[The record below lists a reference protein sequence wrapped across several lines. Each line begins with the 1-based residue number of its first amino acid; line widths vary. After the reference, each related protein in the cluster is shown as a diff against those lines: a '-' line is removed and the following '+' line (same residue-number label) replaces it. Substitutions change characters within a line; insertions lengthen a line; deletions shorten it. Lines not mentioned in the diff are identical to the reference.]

1 MLSIVKRARAPRI
14 AASAI
19 AILLAAF
26 RVASPQAVDSAKG
39 AAVLDSM
46 LRAHSQ
52 PMSLADGRLVGPGAD
67 LIRAEFPGVQFVA
80 IGERHDV
87 ADIGL
92 FASAMVRELA
102 ATKRLSAVA
111 VENGSIAMGEVQRE
125 ARKGT
130 AQLEA
135 FARRYPVALEFAGD
149 ADIDFYARVV
159 AELGAKRDVLWGI
172 DQEFGATHVLDLIRS
187 DASDPSIHHS
197 LDSLRARVAAAES
210 SRFTPTFHWLGLE
223 SDPRHLA
230 NLASSARRSGDA
242 RTADLLTALQQSAH
256 VYDLYRRATK
266 GELTGLQSNVDR
278 EDLMKRAFMTH
289 YRAMQ
294 AAGVSTPV
302 VMLKMG
308 QAHLGRG
315 QGPFGPFTVGN
326 MISEFAMTN
335 GMRSLHIAVL
345 AHNPPVDSLP
355 SLWKWPALA
364 PVANAV
370 PQDRWSVLDLRP
382 LRPYARA
389 GRLGPLGAD
398 LRRIIDSYDLLVTVG
413 RAHNTTFRYVG
424 GK

>member
-1 MLSIVKRARAPRI
+1 MVIGTAGA
-14 AASAI
+14 
-19 AILLAAF
+19 
-26 RVASPQAVDSAKG
+26 QAVDSATG
-39 AAVLDSM
+39 AVTLDSM
-46 LRAHSQ
+46 LRAQSRT
-52 PMSLADGRLVGPGAD
+52 MSPENGRLAGAGAN

-80 IGERHDV
+80 LGERHDV
-87 ADIGL
+87 ADIGV

-111 VENGSIAMGEVQRE
+111 VENGSIAIREVQRE
-125 ARKGT
+125 ARKGA

-135 FARRYPVALEFAGD
+135 FVRRYPVALEFAGD
-149 ADIDFYARVV
+149 ADIDFYATVVRV
-159 AELGAKRDVLWGI
+159 LGTRDALWGI
-172 DQEFGATHVLDLIRS
+172 DQEFGATHVFDLIGS
-187 DASDPSIHHS
+187 DVRDPSVRR
-197 LDSLRARVAAAES
+197 LVDSLRTRVRETES
-210 SRFTPTFHWLGLE
+210 SRFTPTSHWLGLA
-223 SDPRHLA
+223 SDPNELA
-230 NLASSARRSGDA
+230 DLAARARRGGDA
-242 RTADLLTALQQSAH
+242 HAADLLTALQQSAH
-256 VYDLYRRATK
+256 VYELYRRAAK
-266 GELTGLQSNVDR
+266 GALTGLQSNVER
-278 EDLMKRAFMTH
+278 EDLIKRAFMQH

-294 AAGVSTPV
+294 AAGVATPV

-370 PQDRWSVLDLRP
+370 PQDRWSVVDLRP

-398 LRRIIDSYDLLVTVG
+398 LRRIIDSYDLLVTLG
-413 RAHNTTFRYVG
+413 GAHNTTFRYVG